1 MNEQQSAGMASNWDT
16 TKGEAQSNRVT
27 YMKVNKGRNQIRVL
41 GSILRRY
48 IYWVT
53 NPQGKKLPFEN
64 LDFNR
69 ETEQFENHGLNPVK
83 EQNFQ
88 STKFTGEL
96 EFDDK
101 GNPKPLG
108 SKKAYMVAVINRA
121 TNAVEYM
128 ELKKGVFDGINEVMG
143 KLNTDPKIMKRFVD
157 KSYRVP
163 NPGYIDFIFHKTGTG
178 LNTEYKVDL
187 LETMDFVTD
196 EDAFEAMQAQHK
208 EDIKLLE
215 DLKPIDEVFPR
226 KTYDEQ
232 KTDLLKFLAGT
243 DESESAGEP
252 NAGAAKEPQKPKDF
266 STYSQEAV
274 DELED

>member
-1 MNEQQSAGMASNWDT
+1 MNEQQSAGMASNWGS

-108 SKKAYMVAVINRA
+108 SKKAYMIAVINRA

-128 ELKKGVFDGINEVMG
+128 ELKKGVFDGINEVMN
-143 KLNTDPKIMKRFVD
+143 KLNTDAKIMKRFVD
-157 KSYRVP
+157 PAYRVP
-163 NPGYIDFIFHKTGTG
+163 NPGYIDFVFHKTGAG
-178 LNTEYKVDL
+178 LSTEYKVDL
-187 LETMDFVTD
+187 LETMDYVTD
-196 EDAFEAMQAQHK
+196 DEMFEAMVAQHK
-208 EDIKLLE
+208 QDLTLLE

-232 KTDLLKFLAGT
+232 KTDLLKFLKGDEEKAAGGKG
-243 DESESAGEP
+243 SGAPEP
-252 NAGAAKEPQKPKDF
+252 DAPKDF
-266 STYSQEAV
+266 ANFSQEAV
-274 DELED
+274 DELDD